1 MSPSQGP
8 LAENQLG
15 LLKSTKSVG
24 NITTTKSLQKSRKQF
39 ASRRIRSLEKEGRQL
54 SGQASKQF
62 FFYLFVNLIIVAYL
76 NFYVFQVIP
85 CMMTVIRASDKNFQ
99 DFLFL
104 QLASL
109 IGIVKQHIRN
119 YLDDI
124 FEMIKEF
131 WTPDS
136 PLQSTIILLGM
147 F

>member
-1 MSPSQGP
+1 M
-8 LAENQLG
+8 
-15 LLKSTKSVG
+15 
-24 NITTTKSLQKSRKQF
+24 
-39 ASRRIRSLEKEGRQL
+39 
-54 SGQASKQF
+54 
-62 FFYLFVNLIIVAYL
+62 
-76 NFYVFQVIP
+76 FQVIP
-85 CMMTVIRASDKNFQ
+85 CMMTVIRTSDNNFR

-136 PLQSTIILLGM
+136 PLQSTIILLGE
-147 F
+147 FQ

>member
-1 MSPSQGP
+1 
-8 LAENQLG
+8 
-15 LLKSTKSVG
+15 
-24 NITTTKSLQKSRKQF
+24 
-39 ASRRIRSLEKEGRQL
+39 
-54 SGQASKQF
+54 
-62 FFYLFVNLIIVAYL
+62 
-76 NFYVFQVIP
+76 
-85 CMMTVIRASDKNFQ
+85 MMTVIRASDKNFQ

-136 PLQSTIILLGM
+136 PLQSTIILLGR
-147 F
+147 FEYFKDFCSKIKGNFFR

>member
-1 MSPSQGP
+1 
-8 LAENQLG
+8 
-15 LLKSTKSVG
+15 
-24 NITTTKSLQKSRKQF
+24 
-39 ASRRIRSLEKEGRQL
+39 
-54 SGQASKQF
+54 
-62 FFYLFVNLIIVAYL
+62 
-76 NFYVFQVIP
+76 
-85 CMMTVIRASDKNFQ
+85 MMTVIRASDKNFQ

>member
-1 MSPSQGP
+1 M
-8 LAENQLG
+8 
-15 LLKSTKSVG
+15 
-24 NITTTKSLQKSRKQF
+24 
-39 ASRRIRSLEKEGRQL
+39 
-54 SGQASKQF
+54 
-62 FFYLFVNLIIVAYL
+62 
-76 NFYVFQVIP
+76 FQVIP
-85 CMMTVIRASDKNFQ
+85 CMMTVIRTSDNNFR

-136 PLQSTIILLGM
+136 PLQSTIILLGE
-147 F
+147 FYVRSSLTSIGKKYCEK